1 MHYTRATL
9 MRSIRH
15 ILSACYLVT
24 VAAKGGRGAGV
35 LENLSSTRDPGLPTP
50 QSQPA
55 EPAARTETSESPCPQ
70 RPKPRKT
77 RLASDRRHGRASHI
91 LTPRAEVAAARPTTI
106 QLSQTPSPNPHC
118 QNHPPHISAQT
129 LATTHCARLL
139 ARRSALSLATLT
151 QDALRRCSCLTTGGW
166 PCRLG
171 L

>member
-35 LENLSSTRDPGLPTP
+35 LENLSLSLQQAPGTQDCPPPKSPSPKPASRASQNRTREAHAPAP
-50 QSQPA
+50 QAPS
-55 EPAARTETSESPCPQ
+55 
-70 RPKPRKT
+70 KPRKT

-118 QNHPPHISAQT
+118 QNHTPISRRKPF
-129 LATTHCARLL
+129 ATTH
-139 ARRSALSLATLT
+139 
-151 QDALRRCSCLTTGGW
+151 
-166 PCRLG
+166 
-171 L
+171 

>member
-35 LENLSSTRDPGLPTP
+35 LENLLSTRDPGLPTP

-118 QNHPPHISAQT
+118 QNHPPYLGANPRDNP
-129 LATTHCARLL
+129 L
-139 ARRSALSLATLT
+139 RSASCSSLCALT
-151 QDALRRCSCLTTGGW
+151 CYSHSGRPSAVLMSHYRRLAV
-166 PCRLG
+166 
-171 L
+171 